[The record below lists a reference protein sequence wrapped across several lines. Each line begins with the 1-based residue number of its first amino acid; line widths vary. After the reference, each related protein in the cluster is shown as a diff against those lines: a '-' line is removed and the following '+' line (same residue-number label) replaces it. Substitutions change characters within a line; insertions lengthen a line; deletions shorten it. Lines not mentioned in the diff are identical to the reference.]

1 MIKKSDIT
9 TEFVKEKVNEFNK
22 RVERLTG
29 EGLEFLQPVDA
40 DNLFK
45 LSEAQIARELNFME
59 KLADKKYQKL
69 VPYAPESPVKVP
81 RYVKMKAERDIE
93 KITQAIDKIKGDVEV
108 NVTVGGMQMLRNE
121 SLVPPTLGPGKNKES
136 VQRRLKSLENLSQPN
151 YYNESLER
159 YKQNYL
165 GIIDEYLGIY
175 APELRARISKMP
187 ADELFRVSIHP
198 IYGYDMAI
206 EYIYG
211 TDSALN
217 KYNNI
222 VGILNIIGY

>member
-45 LSEAQIARELNFME
+45 LSEVQIARELNFME

-69 VPYAPESPVKVP
+69 VPYSPESPVKVP
-81 RYVKMKAERDIE
+81 RFVKIQAERNIE
-93 KITQAIDKIKGDVEV
+93 KITGAIDKIKGDVEV

-136 VQRRLKSLENLSQPN
+136 VQRRLKTLQNLAQPN
-151 YYNESLER
+151 YYKESLER

-165 GIIDEYLGIY
+165 GIIDEYLGPY
-175 APELRARISKMP
+175 AGELRTRLSRIPPEEIFRIS
-187 ADELFRVSIHP
+187 LHP
-198 IYGYDMAI
+198 LYGHDMSI

-211 TDSALN
+211 FDSALN
-217 KYNNI
+217 KYNEI
-222 VGILNIIGY
+222 TAILDIIGY